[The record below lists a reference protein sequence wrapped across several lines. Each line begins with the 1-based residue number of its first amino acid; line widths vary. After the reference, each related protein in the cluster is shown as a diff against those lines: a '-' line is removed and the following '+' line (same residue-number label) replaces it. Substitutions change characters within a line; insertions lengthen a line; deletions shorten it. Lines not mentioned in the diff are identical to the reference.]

1 MSKQIKQT
9 IAELR
14 SEYKSRTLDIS
25 DVSQNPFEMFDKWFT
40 EAIKSGISE
49 ANAMAL
55 ATSSPGGIPSV
66 RTVLLKDFNR
76 EGFVFFTNYESKKGK
91 DIFQNPKASVLFF
104 WKELERQVRISGSV
118 KKTSRQESEEYFNL
132 RPMDTRIGAWASAQ
146 SKPISSRSQ
155 LEEKFR
161 QMKEKFNSGPIP
173 LPDFWG
179 GYRII
184 PNEFEFWQGRINRL
198 HDRIYYKKK
207 RGYWQISR
215 LNP

>member
-40 EAIKSGISE
+40 EAIKSGINE

-55 ATSSPGGIPSV
+55 ATSSLVGIPSV

-91 DIFQNPKASVLFF
+91 DIFQNPKVSVLFF

-132 RPMDTRIGAWASAQ
+132 RPMDARIGAWASAQ
-146 SKPISSRSQ
+146 SKSISSRSQ

-161 QMKEKFNSGPIP
+161 KMKEKFNSGPIP

-184 PNEFEFWQGRINRL
+184 PIEFEFWQGRINRL